1 MTRASLSRH
10 THEISMEVGV
20 LSLQQRDEAIGDESF
35 GSSVAEEVTVQVI
48 DASISLQ
55 VLDKEQLHLF
65 AEVVRC

>member
-1 MTRASLSRH
+1 
-10 THEISMEVGV
+10 MEDGV

-35 GSSVAEEVTVQVI
+35 GSSVAEEVTVQAI

-55 VLDKEQLHLF
+55 VLDKEQLRLF